1 MRKNKYDW
9 VSNQEMINLDGDVPK
24 VSSYVDNP
32 ISSIS
37 GGDMAINSAVAA
49 PAGSVEAASI
59 GDGAAGAASG
69 MSGAGMAAGMAG
81 KVIAAGIQATAAQR
95 AARLKSRQDQALSV
109 AAAMA
114 GLGSGV

>member
-9 VSNQEMINLDGDVPK
+9 VSDQEMINLDGVVPK

-49 PAGSVEAASI
+49 PAGANPVGGGS
-59 GDGAAGAASG
+59 AAGMAG
-69 MSGAGMAAGMAG
+69 MAGMAAGLGG
-81 KVIAAGIQATAAQR
+81 KVIAAGIQGTTAQR
-95 AARLKSRQDQALSV
+95 AARLKSRQDQALAV
-109 AAAMA
+109 AASMA
-114 GLGSGV
+114 GLGPGV